1 MAHDSV
7 DPKADKIARAFVTA
21 RQEARALDAF
31 PGSVPPDL
39 ATAYRVQEAVLK
51 FQTRSVVG
59 WKIAVIRPDYRD
71 RYTADRLVGP
81 VFAGTI
87 QSATDGATIDT
98 AVYAG
103 GFAAVEAEFAFRMA
117 RDLPLRDRP
126 CDTGEILDAVQ
137 SMHIAMEV
145 ASSPLATLSDLGPGA
160 VIGDHGNN
168 AGLVIGPEVL
178 DWRGRDPALMKTRTV
193 VEGTVVGE
201 GSAASVPGGPAAALL
216 FLVNQLATRGRI
228 IAAGDY
234 ISTGA
239 TTGVHKVEIGMSA
252 LADFG
257 DLGSFT
263 ARIVPVEPG
272 APNRS

>member
-1 MAHDSV
+1 MTHVSE
-7 DPKADKIARAFVTA
+7 DPKADEVARAFVTA

-39 ATAYRVQEAVLK
+39 ATAYRIQDAVLK
-51 FQTRSVVG
+51 IQTRPVVG
-59 WKIAVIRPDYRD
+59 WKIAVIRPDLRD
-71 RYTADRLVGP
+71 RYTSDRVVGP

-87 QSATDGATIDT
+87 QSAADGATIDT
-98 AVYAG
+98 PVYAG

-117 RDLPLRDRP
+117 RDLPMRDKP
-126 CDTGEILDAVQ
+126 YDVGEVLDAVQ
-137 SMHIAMEV
+137 SLHIAMEV

-168 AGLVIGPEVL
+168 AGLVIGPDVS
-178 DWRGRDPALMKTRTV
+178 DWRGRDLASMKTRTV
-193 VEGTVVGE
+193 VDGALVGE
-201 GSAASVPGGPAAALL
+201 GSAASVPGGPVAALL

-228 IAAGDY
+228 VAAGDY

-252 LADFG
+252 LVDFG